1 MEQTRLS
8 SLSVITV
15 QSDIARK
22 LPLSKLLNLIDL
34 NFQIRVHCQFLGHL
48 IVGDTAYGIGDYD
61 TYRTM
66 LHSYKIVLKIDT
78 KRRQF
83 LKAKAEDP
91 FVNSVDPDYVPLNVV
106 NKLNM

>member
-1 MEQTRLS
+1 MIF
-8 SLSVITV
+8 SLQLGTGK
-15 QSDIARK
+15 RH
-22 LPLSKLLNLIDL
+22 
-34 NFQIRVHCQFLGHL
+34 QIRVHCQFLGHL